1 MNLNIPNHP
10 SAKPMQHNKTD
21 ITICIPKV
29 DTNITKQ
36 EIFDKI
42 RALRVGFIEKIIEIP
57 LKNDEMSKRVIV
69 KFKTWVESDLSN
81 KILCRFE
88 ENKDIKI
95 VYNDPWYWVAY
106 QMKQKTQV
114 IDISDTL
121 VPRVL

>member
-1 MNLNIPNHP
+1 
-10 SAKPMQHNKTD
+10 MQHNKTD

-69 KFKTWVESDLSN
+69 KFKTWVENDLSN

>member
-1 MNLNIPNHP
+1 
-10 SAKPMQHNKTD
+10 MQHNKTD

-29 DTNITKQ
+29 DTSISKQ

-57 LKNDEMSKRVIV
+57 LKNDETSKRVIV
-69 KFKTWVESDLSN
+69 KFKTWVENELSSR
-81 KILCRFE
+81 ILCRFA

-106 QMKQKTQV
+106 QMKPNQN
-114 IDISDTL
+114 S
-121 VPRVL
+121 